1 MQSGPNNKD
10 CHIFSCMEA
19 IMQKCISVVLNH
31 IHTRTRTRLITLDI
45 LFQQLGDRKQL
56 D

>member
-1 MQSGPNNKD
+1 
-10 CHIFSCMEA
+10 MEA
-19 IMQKCISVVLNH
+19 IMQKCISVGAESYSHQN
-31 IHTRTRTRLITLDI
+31 TQTRLITLDI